1 MRHSKRIAV
10 GPVRFRI
17 GRDWRAPVAALGR
30 LYAGYPQDDT
40 RPADATVR
48 LFAARP
54 WRRWLRPSV
63 QIGGDFTVPDALP
76 LPLSMGLLAAE
87 MGMNLQVALGWR
99 RHMLLHASAVARD
112 GRAVILSGESGSGKS
127 TLAALLGEG
136 AWRLMG
142 DEFTLI
148 EPGRGDALGFP
159 RAVSLKN
166 AAIAEMAARVDPA
179 RLGPLHAVVAHSLG
193 ALAATPGVEA
203 QLRSHMAASI
213 RVGLSPA
220 QLREVTRG
228 LHEWGD
234 AAAAD
239 RALRMLE
246 VDNEGLDALD
256 HRYLSCIARNYD
268 GGPVGIE
275 TISAALSEPRDAL
288 EEVVEP
294 FLLQQ
299 GFIGRTPRGR
309 VLTLRAYRH
318 LGLTGP
324 SRASSPQIGLFEV
337 QDDDDAAASGG

>member
-1 MRHSKRIAV
+1 VRHSTRIAV
-10 GPVRFRI
+10 GPVQFRI
-17 GRDWRAPVAALGR
+17 GSDWRAPIDALDR
-30 LYAGYPQDDT
+30 LYAGYPKDMA

-63 QIGGDFTVPDALP
+63 HIGGDFIVPDALP

-148 EPGRGDALGFP
+148 EPASGDALGFP

-179 RLGPLHAVVAHSLG
+179 RLGPLLAGTPKGDIRHLIPRADAIAAMHEPARP
-193 ALAATPGVEA
+193 ALILFPRFG
-203 QLRSHMAASI
+203 
-213 RVGLSPA
+213 G
-220 QLREVTRG
+220 
-228 LHEWGD
+228 
-234 AAAAD
+234 AAAIEPMAPGEVFV
-239 RALRMLE
+239 RLTEASTNYVALGE
-246 VDNEGLDALD
+246 AGFAALT
-256 HRYLSCIARNYD
+256 RLVRETPAF
-268 GGPVGIE
+268 GISYPD
-275 TISAALSEPRDAL
+275 SAAGMAL
-288 EEVVEP
+288 VEQ
-294 FLLQQ
+294 LW
-299 GFIGRTPRGR
+299 
-309 VLTLRAYRH
+309 A
-318 LGLTGP
+318 
-324 SRASSPQIGLFEV
+324 E
-337 QDDDDAAASGG
+337 AAR